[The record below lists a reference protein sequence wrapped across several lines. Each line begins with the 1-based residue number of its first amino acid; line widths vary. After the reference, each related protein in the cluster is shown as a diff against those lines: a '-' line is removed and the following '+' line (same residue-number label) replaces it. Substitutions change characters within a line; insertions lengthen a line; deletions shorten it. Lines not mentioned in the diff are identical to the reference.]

1 MVRCPLLHLHD
12 HKGGQLSLCIVHL
25 EMGFFM
31 LMMSMEASISL
42 VNIVGFGPAP
52 VKKNSLS
59 IIFHF
64 AIPCI
69 ISSQFSVQGK

>member
-12 HKGGQLSLCIVHL
+12 HKGGQLSFCIVHL

-52 VKKNSLS
+52 VKK
-59 IIFHF
+59 
-64 AIPCI
+64 
-69 ISSQFSVQGK
+69 K